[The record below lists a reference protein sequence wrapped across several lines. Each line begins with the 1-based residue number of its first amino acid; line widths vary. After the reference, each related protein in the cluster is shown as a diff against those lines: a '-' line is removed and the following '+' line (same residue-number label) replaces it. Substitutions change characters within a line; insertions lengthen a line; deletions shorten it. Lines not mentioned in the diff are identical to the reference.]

1 MSDARDIL
9 SVMELGVSYGSAPAL
24 RGVSLEVRAGEI
36 VGIVGES
43 GSGKSTLL
51 RAVAGLLAPTAAMG
65 GSIRLEGRELAGA
78 QPRELRALRGSAVS
92 YLFQN
97 AERSFDPLFTVG
109 AQFDEV
115 MRAHEGAAANAPAGK
130 AARDGRGR
138 PRGDEHAGARGG
150 QGAREQRRVRQRAA
164 LARMGFTD
172 PDRVLAALPSELS
185 GGMAQRVALAFALAG
200 SPRLLLADEPTSAL
214 DADAQE
220 RVLEL
225 LRELNDQEG
234 LAILMVSHDIELVA
248 RFASRLIVMHEGRIV
263 ETGPSEQVMREPQ
276 DPYTREL
283 IAAIPRATGAIEVEQ
298 LGARWADRPAAGF
311 QGACASAPTRTDA
324 AARADRSVSKGGPD
338 APRSR

>member
-1 MSDARDIL
+1 MSETRDIL
-9 SVMELGVSYGSAPAL
+9 SVQELSVAYGSAPAL
-24 RGVSLEVRAGEI
+24 RAVSLEVRAGEI
-36 VGIVGES
+36 AGIVGES

-51 RAVAGLLAPTAAMG
+51 RAVAGLLAPSVQVT

-78 QPRELRALRGSAVS
+78 RPRELRALRGSTVS

-97 AERSFDPLFTVG
+97 AERSFDPLFTIG

-115 MRAHEGAAANAPAGK
+115 MRAHEGRAS
-130 AARDGRGR
+130 RD
-138 PRGDEHAGARGG
+138 
-150 QGAREQRRVRQRAA
+150 QRRARQCAA
-164 LARMGFTD
+164 LSRMGFTD

-214 DADAQE
+214 DVDAQE

-225 LRELNDQEG
+225 LRELNEQEG
-234 LAILMVSHDIELVA
+234 LAIIMVSHDIDLVA

-283 IAAIPRATGAIEVEQ
+283 IAAIPRATGAVEVEQ
-298 LGARWADRPAAGF
+298 LGARQAGGMVKADE
-311 QGACASAPTRTDA
+311 
-324 AARADRSVSKGGPD
+324 AARHAGISTRIDEAARVNHATSKGGPD